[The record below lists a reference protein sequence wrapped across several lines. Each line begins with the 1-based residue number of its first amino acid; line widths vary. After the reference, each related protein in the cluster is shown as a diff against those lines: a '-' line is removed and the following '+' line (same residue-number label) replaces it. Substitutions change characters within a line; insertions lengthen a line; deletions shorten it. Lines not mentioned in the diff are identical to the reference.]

1 MRTRSRFLSAPRAL
15 ISTPALRHYSPA
27 VALVQLAPG
36 VYVWP
41 QEPAAHG
48 AANAGVVVD
57 ADGITVI
64 DTLTVASQ
72 FEPFAEAVEA
82 LGLPVRRIVVTG
94 DHIEF
99 VGGTARFKLAA
110 VYGSP
115 AASAHLDQPPNPSVY
130 RTLHPAL
137 ADELRDDMVTR
148 PVSHVVA
155 EATQLTPA
163 TTVVPVDGQS
173 ATNLV
178 LLVPEADVLFAGA
191 MACFGVTPL
200 AFDGDPAAWAD
211 SLDELA
217 ELATVIVPGH
227 GPVGGTAELADQA
240 AYLRAC
246 VAASGD
252 PGRIGPGPW
261 DGWAD
266 RRWDE
271 VNVERAALL
280 AAGDRSIPSSML
292 RAAGLL

>member
-1 MRTRSRFLSAPRAL
+1 M
-15 ISTPALRHYSPA
+15 
-27 VALVQLAPG
+27 ALVQLAPG
-36 VYVWP
+36 IYVWP

-148 PVSHVVA
+148 PISHVVA

-227 GPVGGTAELADQA
+227 GPVGGTAELGDQA

-246 VAASGD
+246 VDASGD